1 MNICCFVWVLN
12 ALNLLSLQIV
22 ISYSVVPGRKG
33 KTTSGYKESL
43 MHGERRDE
51 LKGKKNQTKPSET
64 ICADM
69 KIRRTAARNARNKE
83 RLI

>member
-33 KTTSGYKESL
+33 KTTSRYKESL

-64 ICADM
+64 FA
-69 KIRRTAARNARNKE
+69 
-83 RLI
+83 LI